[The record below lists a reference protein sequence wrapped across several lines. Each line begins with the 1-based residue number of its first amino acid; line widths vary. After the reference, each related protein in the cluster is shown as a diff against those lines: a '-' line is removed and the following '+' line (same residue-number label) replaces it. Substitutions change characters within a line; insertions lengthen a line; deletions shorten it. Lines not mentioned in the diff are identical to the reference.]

1 MPSRLANKFA
11 NKLANQLTKQPTI
24 KFQNSLVFTATLVL
38 TTLVFTTLVG
48 ATTANAMSL
57 LEAYDAA
64 VANDSVYR
72 SARHENEAAQQFKVI
87 GRANLLP
94 NISANYGYNRNNQ
107 DITFSS
113 TSQTRNYNS
122 ENGAI
127 QLRQPIFNL
136 DSWARYNI
144 GNVQT
149 NLSDKQLNVSK
160 QALITRFFGLFASAN
175 YSEDV
180 LALAKATRDGFKL
193 QEEANKL
200 MAVRGE
206 GTKIALIESQAKLS
220 LSEAEV
226 IEAED
231 NLTDSRNALA
241 TMLGRDVSTL
251 DMLTES
257 FNVQPMSPASIDEWK
272 DIALTH
278 NPEMQVQR
286 EAVELAAQEVKRNRA
301 GHAPRLDAIA
311 SISKSDSDT
320 IPTFKQEVETKSI
333 GLQLNIP
340 IYAGGAVSALTTQA
354 QANYLKSQ
362 DDLQT
367 KTNEVLLDLRKQYS
381 IMQSSALKIEA
392 LKQSVASAELL
403 VAATKKSLL
412 GGVRTNLD
420 VLEARKQVFETRRDL
435 SQARY
440 NYLVAYIN
448 LRKDAGT
455 LTIADLEKISPYFVQ
470 QARNFKIEEDI
481 YAAAP

>member
-1 MPSRLANKFA
+1 MANTLTRQLIIRL
-11 NKLANQLTKQPTI
+11 QS
-24 KFQNSLVFTATLVL
+24 SLFFITALVL
-38 TTLVFTTLVG
+38 TEFAVS
-48 ATTANAMSL
+48 TTANAIGL
-57 LEAYDAA
+57 IEAYEAA

-72 SARHENEAAQQFKVI
+72 SATHENEAGQQYKVI

-107 DITFSS
+107 DITAQSNNNTIS
-113 TSQTRNYNS
+113 EKRNYTS
-122 ENGAI
+122 ENGSV

-136 DSWARYNI
+136 ESWARYRQ
-144 GNVQT
+144 GNAQT
-149 NLSDKQLNVSK
+149 NLSDKQLEVSK

-175 YSEDV
+175 YAEDV
-180 LALAKATRDGFKL
+180 LALEKAARDGFKL
-193 QEEANKL
+193 QEDANKL

-220 LSEAEV
+220 LSEAQV

-241 TMLGRDVSTL
+241 TMLGKDVTAL
-251 DMLTES
+251 DMLTDG
-257 FNVQPMSPASIDEWK
+257 FNVQPMQPASLEEWK
-272 DIALTH
+272 EIALAH
-278 NPEMQVQR
+278 NPEMAVQR
-286 EAVELAAQEVKRNRA
+286 EAVEVASQEVKRNRA

-320 IPTFKQEVETKSI
+320 TSTFKQNIDTKSI

-340 IYAGGAVSALTTQA
+340 IYAGGAISALTAQA
-354 QANYLKSQ
+354 QANHLKAQ

-381 IMQSSALKIEA
+381 TLQSSTLKIDA

-403 VAATKKSLL
+403 VTATKKSLI

-420 VLEARKQVFETRRDL
+420 VLEARKQLFETKRDL

-448 LRKDAGT
+448 LRKAAGT
-455 LTIADLEKISPYFVQ
+455 LTVADLEKISPYFVQ
-470 QARNFKIEEDI
+470 QARTIKVEEDY
-481 YAAAP
+481 YAVVP

>member
-1 MPSRLANKFA
+1 MPSILTRNLISKTSNLSNNSTIRLRK
-11 NKLANQLTKQPTI
+11 
-24 KFQNSLVFTATLVL
+24 SLVFIAILISTELAVT
-38 TTLVFTTLVG
+38 
-48 ATTANAMSL
+48 TTANATGLM
-57 LEAYDAA
+57 EAYEAA

-72 SARHENEAAQQFKVI
+72 SATHENEAGQQFKVI

-107 DITFSS
+107 DITPPNI
-113 TSQTRNYNS
+113 TRNYTS
-122 ENGAI
+122 ENGSV
-127 QLRQPIFNL
+127 QLRQPLFNL

-144 GNVQT
+144 GNAQT
-149 NLSDKQLNVSK
+149 NLSDKQLDVSK

-175 YSEDV
+175 YAEDV
-180 LALAKATRDGFKL
+180 LALAKAARDGFKL

-226 IEAED
+226 IAAED

-241 TMLGRDVSTL
+241 TMLGKDVVTL
-251 DMLTES
+251 DRLTDGFS
-257 FNVQPMSPASIDEWK
+257 VQPMQPANLDEWK
-272 DIALTH
+272 EIALAH
-278 NPEMQVQR
+278 NPEMAVQR
-286 EAVELAAQEVKRNRA
+286 EAVEVASQEVKRNRA

-311 SISKSDSDT
+311 SISKSESDT
-320 IPTFKQEVETKSI
+320 TSTFKQEIDTKSI

-340 IYAGGAVSALTTQA
+340 IYAGGAVSALTAQA

-381 IMQSSALKIEA
+381 TLQSSTLKIDA

-403 VAATKKSLL
+403 VAANKKSLI

-420 VLEARKQVFETRRDL
+420 VLEARKQLFETKRDL
-435 SQARY
+435 SLARY

-448 LRKDAGT
+448 LRKAAGI
-455 LTIADLEKISPYFVQ
+455 LTMADLEKISPYFVQ
-470 QARNFKIEEDI
+470 QARNIKSEDDY
-481 YAAAP
+481 YAVLP

>member
-1 MPSRLANKFA
+1 MANTLTRQLIIRL
-11 NKLANQLTKQPTI
+11 QS
-24 KFQNSLVFTATLVL
+24 SLFFITALVL
-38 TTLVFTTLVG
+38 TEFAVS
-48 ATTANAMSL
+48 TTANAIGL
-57 LEAYDAA
+57 IEAYEAA

-72 SARHENEAAQQFKVI
+72 SATHENEAGQQYKVI

-107 DITFSS
+107 DITAQSNNNTIS
-113 TSQTRNYNS
+113 EKRNYTS
-122 ENGAI
+122 ENGSV

-136 DSWARYNI
+136 ESWARYRQ
-144 GNVQT
+144 GNAQT
-149 NLSDKQLNVSK
+149 NLSDKQLEVSK

-175 YSEDV
+175 YAEDV
-180 LALAKATRDGFKL
+180 LALEKAARDGFKL
-193 QEEANKL
+193 QEDANKL

-220 LSEAEV
+220 LSEAQV

-241 TMLGRDVSTL
+241 TMLGKDVTAL
-251 DMLTES
+251 DMLTDG
-257 FNVQPMSPASIDEWK
+257 FNVQPMQPASLEEWK
-272 DIALTH
+272 EIALAH
-278 NPEMQVQR
+278 NPEMAVQR
-286 EAVELAAQEVKRNRA
+286 EAVEVASQEVKRNRA

-320 IPTFKQEVETKSI
+320 TSTFKQNIDTKSI

-340 IYAGGAVSALTTQA
+340 IYAGGAISALTAQA
-354 QANYLKSQ
+354 QANHLKAQ

-381 IMQSSALKIEA
+381 TLQSSTLKIDA

-403 VAATKKSLL
+403 VTATKKSLI

-420 VLEARKQVFETRRDL
+420 VLEARKQLFETKRDL
-435 SQARY
+435 SLARY
-440 NYLVAYIN
+440 NYFVAYIN
-448 LRKDAGT
+448 LRKAAGT
-455 LTIADLEKISPYFVQ
+455 LTVADLEKISPYFVQ
-470 QARNFKIEEDI
+470 QARTIKVEEDY
-481 YAAAP
+481 YAVVP

>member
-1 MPSRLANKFA
+1 MPSILIRNLINNSTIRLSN
-11 NKLANQLTKQPTI
+11 NV
-24 KFQNSLVFTATLVL
+24 VFIAALVL
-38 TTLVFTTLVG
+38 TEFVVS
-48 ATTANAMSL
+48 TTANATGL
-57 LEAYDAA
+57 IEAYEAA

-72 SARHENEAAQQFKVI
+72 SATHENEAGQQFKVI

-107 DITFSS
+107 DITAKNNNNTISE
-113 TSQTRNYNS
+113 TRNYTS
-122 ENGAI
+122 ENGSI
-127 QLRQPIFNL
+127 QLRQPLFNL

-144 GNVQT
+144 GNAQT
-149 NLSDKQLNVSK
+149 NLSDQQLEVSK

-175 YSEDV
+175 YAEDV
-180 LALAKATRDGFKL
+180 LALAKAARDGFKL

-226 IEAED
+226 IAAED

-241 TMLGRDVSTL
+241 LMLGKDIATL
-251 DMLTES
+251 DRLTDGFS
-257 FNVQPMSPASIDEWK
+257 VQPMQPANLDEWK
-272 DIALTH
+272 EIALAH
-278 NPEMQVQR
+278 NPEMAAQR
-286 EAVELAAQEVKRNRA
+286 EAVEVANQEVKRNRA

-311 SISKSDSDT
+311 SISKSESDT
-320 IPTFKQEVETKSI
+320 TSTFKQDIDTKSI

-340 IYAGGAVSALTTQA
+340 IYAGGAVSALTAQA
-354 QANYLKSQ
+354 QSNYLKSQ

-381 IMQSSALKIEA
+381 TLQSSTLKIDA

-403 VAATKKSLL
+403 VAATKKSLI

-420 VLEARKQVFETRRDL
+420 VLDARKQLFETKRDL
-435 SQARY
+435 SLARY

-448 LRKDAGT
+448 LRKAAGT
-455 LTIADLEKISPYFVQ
+455 LTMADLEKISPYFVQ
-470 QARNFKIEEDI
+470 QARSIKSEDDY
-481 YAAAP
+481 YAVIP

>member
-1 MPSRLANKFA
+1 MANT
-11 NKLANQLTKQPTI
+11 LTKQLI
-24 KFQNSLVFTATLVL
+24 IRLQNSLVFITALVL
-38 TTLVFTTLVG
+38 TEFAVS
-48 ATTANAMSL
+48 TTANAIGLMD
-57 LEAYDAA
+57 AYEAA

-72 SARHENEAAQQFKVI
+72 SATHENEAGQQYKVI

-107 DITFSS
+107 DITTKNNNNSI
-113 TSQTRNYNS
+113 TDRRNYNS
-122 ENGAI
+122 ENGSI

-136 DSWARYNI
+136 ESWARYRQ
-144 GNVQT
+144 GNAQT
-149 NLSDKQLNVSK
+149 NLSDKQLEVSK

-175 YSEDV
+175 YAEDV
-180 LALAKATRDGFKL
+180 LALEKAARDGFKL
-193 QEEANKL
+193 QEDANKL

-220 LSEAEV
+220 LSEAQV

-241 TMLGRDVSTL
+241 TMLGKDVAAL
-251 DMLTES
+251 DMLTDG
-257 FNVQPMSPASIDEWK
+257 FNVQPMQPASLEEWK
-272 DIALTH
+272 EIALAH
-278 NPEMQVQR
+278 NPEMAVQR
-286 EAVELAAQEVKRNRA
+286 EAVEVASQEVKRNRA

-320 IPTFKQEVETKSI
+320 TSTFKQNIDTQSI

-340 IYAGGAVSALTTQA
+340 IYAGGAISALTAQA
-354 QANYLKSQ
+354 QANHLKAQ

-381 IMQSSALKIEA
+381 TLQSSTLKIDA

-403 VAATKKSLL
+403 VTATKKSLI

-420 VLEARKQVFETRRDL
+420 VLEARKQLFETKRDL

-448 LRKDAGT
+448 LRKAAGT
-455 LTIADLEKISPYFVQ
+455 LTVADLEKISPYFVQ
-470 QARNFKIEEDI
+470 QARTIKVEEDY
-481 YAAAP
+481 YAVVP

>member
-1 MPSRLANKFA
+1 M
-11 NKLANQLTKQPTI
+11 
-24 KFQNSLVFTATLVL
+24 
-38 TTLVFTTLVG
+38 
-48 ATTANAMSL
+48 
-57 LEAYDAA
+57 
-64 VANDSVYR
+64 
-72 SARHENEAAQQFKVI
+72 
-87 GRANLLP
+87 
-94 NISANYGYNRNNQ
+94 
-107 DITFSS
+107 
-113 TSQTRNYNS
+113 
-122 ENGAI
+122 
-127 QLRQPIFNL
+127 
-136 DSWARYNI
+136 
-144 GNVQT
+144 
-149 NLSDKQLNVSK
+149 
-160 QALITRFFGLFASAN
+160 
-175 YSEDV
+175 
-180 LALAKATRDGFKL
+180 
-193 QEEANKL
+193 
-200 MAVRGE
+200 
-206 GTKIALIESQAKLS
+206 
-220 LSEAEV
+220 

>member
-1 MPSRLANKFA
+1 MPSILTRNLISNLTNNSTIRLR
-11 NKLANQLTKQPTI
+11 
-24 KFQNSLVFTATLVL
+24 NSLVFIAALVL
-38 TTLVFTTLVG
+38 TEFVVS
-48 ATTANAMSL
+48 TTANATGL
-57 LEAYDAA
+57 IEAYEAA

-72 SARHENEAAQQFKVI
+72 SATHENEAGQQFKVI

-107 DITFSS
+107 DITAKNNNNTISE
-113 TSQTRNYNS
+113 TRNYTS
-122 ENGAI
+122 ENGSI
-127 QLRQPIFNL
+127 QLRQPLFNL

-144 GNVQT
+144 GNAQT
-149 NLSDKQLNVSK
+149 NLSDQQLEVSK

-175 YSEDV
+175 YAEDV
-180 LALAKATRDGFKL
+180 LALAKAARDGFKL

-226 IEAED
+226 IAAED

-241 TMLGRDVSTL
+241 LMLGKDIATL
-251 DMLTES
+251 DRLTDGFS
-257 FNVQPMSPASIDEWK
+257 VQPMQPANLDEWK
-272 DIALTH
+272 EIALAH
-278 NPEMQVQR
+278 NPEMAAQR
-286 EAVELAAQEVKRNRA
+286 EAVEVANQEVKRNRA

-311 SISKSDSDT
+311 SISKSESDT
-320 IPTFKQEVETKSI
+320 TSTFKQDIDTKSI

-340 IYAGGAVSALTTQA
+340 IYAGGAVSALTAQA

-381 IMQSSALKIEA
+381 TLQSSTLKIDA

-403 VAATKKSLL
+403 VAATKKSLI

-420 VLEARKQVFETRRDL
+420 VLDARKQLFETKRDL
-435 SQARY
+435 SLARY

-448 LRKDAGT
+448 LRKAAGT
-455 LTIADLEKISPYFVQ
+455 LTMADLEKISPYFVQ
-470 QARNFKIEEDI
+470 QARSIKSEDDY
-481 YAAAP
+481 YAVIP

>member
-1 MPSRLANKFA
+1 MANT
-11 NKLANQLTKQPTI
+11 LTKQLI
-24 KFQNSLVFTATLVL
+24 IRLQNSLGFITALVL
-38 TTLVFTTLVG
+38 TEFAVS
-48 ATTANAMSL
+48 TTANAIGLMD
-57 LEAYDAA
+57 AYEAA

-72 SARHENEAAQQFKVI
+72 SATHENEAGQQYKVI

-107 DITFSS
+107 DITTKNNNNSI
-113 TSQTRNYNS
+113 TDRRNYNS
-122 ENGAI
+122 ENGSI

-136 DSWARYNI
+136 ESWARYRQ
-144 GNVQT
+144 GNAQT
-149 NLSDKQLNVSK
+149 NLSDKQLEVSK

-175 YSEDV
+175 YAEDV
-180 LALAKATRDGFKL
+180 LALEKAARDGFKL
-193 QEEANKL
+193 QEDANKL

-220 LSEAEV
+220 LSEAQV

-241 TMLGRDVSTL
+241 TMLGKDVAAL
-251 DMLTES
+251 DMLTDG
-257 FNVQPMSPASIDEWK
+257 FNVQPMQPASLEEWK
-272 DIALTH
+272 EIALAH
-278 NPEMQVQR
+278 NPEMAVQR
-286 EAVELAAQEVKRNRA
+286 EAVEVASQEVKRNRA

-320 IPTFKQEVETKSI
+320 TSTFKQNIDTQSI

-340 IYAGGAVSALTTQA
+340 IYAGGAISALTAQA
-354 QANYLKSQ
+354 QANHLKAQ

-381 IMQSSALKIEA
+381 TLQSSTLKIDA

-403 VAATKKSLL
+403 VTATKKSLI

-420 VLEARKQVFETRRDL
+420 VLEARKQLFETKRDL

-448 LRKDAGT
+448 LRKAAGT
-455 LTIADLEKISPYFVQ
+455 LTVADLEKISPYFVQ
-470 QARNFKIEEDI
+470 QARTIKVEEDY
-481 YAAAP
+481 YAVVP

>member
-1 MPSRLANKFA
+1 VPSNLTRILINSLTRQSIIRL
-11 NKLANQLTKQPTI
+11 
-24 KFQNSLVFTATLVL
+24 QNSLVFTAALVL
-38 TTLVFTTLVG
+38 TEFAG
-48 ATTANAMSL
+48 ATTANAMGL
-57 LEAYDAA
+57 MEAYEAA

-72 SARHENEAAQQFKVI
+72 SATHENEAGQQFKVI

-107 DITFSS
+107 DIA
-113 TSQTRNYNS
+113 SQNNNNPISVTRNYNS
-122 ENGAI
+122 ENGSI
-127 QLRQPIFNL
+127 QLRQPLINL
-136 DSWARYNI
+136 ESWARYNI
-144 GNVQT
+144 GNAQT
-149 NLSDKQLNVSK
+149 NLSDKQLDVSK

-175 YSEDV
+175 YAEDV
-180 LALAKATRDGFKL
+180 LALAKAARDGFKL

-231 NLTDSRNALA
+231 SLTVSRNALA
-241 TMLGRDVSTL
+241 TMLGKDVASL
-251 DMLTES
+251 DMLTDG
-257 FNVQPMSPASIDEWK
+257 FNVQPMQPASLEEWRE
-272 DIALTH
+272 IALAH
-278 NPEMQVQR
+278 NPEMAAQR
-286 EAVELAAQEVKRNRA
+286 EAVEVASQEVKRNRA

-311 SISKSDSDT
+311 SISKSESDT
-320 IPTFKQEVETKSI
+320 TSTFKQEIDTKSI

-354 QANYLKSQ
+354 QANHLKAQ

-367 KTNEVLLDLRKQYS
+367 KTNEVLLDLHKQYS
-381 IMQSSALKIEA
+381 TLQSSTLKIDA

-403 VAATKKSLL
+403 VAATKKSLI

-420 VLEARKQVFETRRDL
+420 VLEARKQLFETKRDL
-435 SQARY
+435 SLARY

-448 LRKDAGT
+448 LRKAAGT
-455 LTIADLEKISPYFVQ
+455 LTVTDLEKISPYFVQ
-470 QARNFKIEEDI
+470 QVRNFKVEEDY
-481 YAAAP
+481 YAAVP

>member
-1 MPSRLANKFA
+1 MANTLTRQLIIRL
-11 NKLANQLTKQPTI
+11 QS
-24 KFQNSLVFTATLVL
+24 SLFFITALVL
-38 TTLVFTTLVG
+38 TEFAVS
-48 ATTANAMSL
+48 TTANAIGL
-57 LEAYDAA
+57 IEAYEAA

-72 SARHENEAAQQFKVI
+72 SATHENEAGQQYKVI

-107 DITFSS
+107 DITTKNNNNSI
-113 TSQTRNYNS
+113 TDRRNYNS
-122 ENGAI
+122 ENGSI

-136 DSWARYNI
+136 ESWARYRQ
-144 GNVQT
+144 GNAQT
-149 NLSDKQLNVSK
+149 NLSDKQLEVSK

-175 YSEDV
+175 YAEDV
-180 LALAKATRDGFKL
+180 LALEKAARDGFKL
-193 QEEANKL
+193 QEDANKL

-220 LSEAEV
+220 LSEAQV

-241 TMLGRDVSTL
+241 TMLGKDVASLDTL
-251 DMLTES
+251 TDG
-257 FNVQPMSPASIDEWK
+257 FNAQPMQPASLEEWK
-272 DIALTH
+272 EIALAH
-278 NPEMQVQR
+278 NPEMAVQR
-286 EAVELAAQEVKRNRA
+286 EAVEVASQEVKRNRA

-320 IPTFKQEVETKSI
+320 TSTFKQNIDTKSI

-340 IYAGGAVSALTTQA
+340 IYAGGAISALTAQA
-354 QANYLKSQ
+354 QANHLKAQ

-381 IMQSSALKIEA
+381 TLQSSTLKIDA

-403 VAATKKSLL
+403 VTATKKSLI

-420 VLEARKQVFETRRDL
+420 VLEARKQLFETKRDL

-448 LRKDAGT
+448 LRKAAGT
-455 LTIADLEKISPYFVQ
+455 LTVADLEKISPYFVQ
-470 QARNFKIEEDI
+470 QARTIKVEEDY
-481 YAAAP
+481 YAVVP

>member
-1 MPSRLANKFA
+1 MPNILIKQSIIRL
-11 NKLANQLTKQPTI
+11 QS
-24 KFQNSLVFTATLVL
+24 SLVFITALVL
-38 TTLVFTTLVG
+38 TEFAVS
-48 ATTANAMSL
+48 TTANAIGLM
-57 LEAYDAA
+57 EAYEAA

-72 SARHENEAAQQFKVI
+72 SATHENEAGQQYKVI

-107 DITFSS
+107 DITTKNNNNSI
-113 TSQTRNYNS
+113 TDRRNYNS
-122 ENGAI
+122 ENGSI

-136 DSWARYNI
+136 ESWARYRQ
-144 GNVQT
+144 GNAQT
-149 NLSDKQLNVSK
+149 NLSDKQLEVSK

-175 YSEDV
+175 YAEDV
-180 LALAKATRDGFKL
+180 LALEKAARDGFKL
-193 QEEANKL
+193 QEDANKL

-220 LSEAEV
+220 LSEAQV

-241 TMLGRDVSTL
+241 TMLGKDVVAL
-251 DMLTES
+251 DRLTDG
-257 FNVQPMSPASIDEWK
+257 FNVQPMQPASLEEWK
-272 DIALTH
+272 EIALAH
-278 NPEMQVQR
+278 NPEMAVQR
-286 EAVELAAQEVKRNRA
+286 EAVEVASQEVKRNRA

-320 IPTFKQEVETKSI
+320 TSTFKQNIDTKSI

-340 IYAGGAVSALTTQA
+340 IYAGGAISALTAQA
-354 QANYLKSQ
+354 QANHLKAQ

-367 KTNEVLLDLRKQYS
+367 KINEILLDLRKQYS
-381 IMQSSALKIEA
+381 TLQSSTLKIDA

-403 VAATKKSLL
+403 VTATKKSLI

-420 VLEARKQVFETRRDL
+420 VLEARKQLFETKRDL

-448 LRKDAGT
+448 LRKAAGT
-455 LTIADLEKISPYFVQ
+455 LTVADLEKISPYFVQ
-470 QARNFKIEEDI
+470 QARTIKVEEDY
-481 YAAAP
+481 YAVVP

>member
-1 MPSRLANKFA
+1 MRSLISKTSNLSNNSSIRLR
-11 NKLANQLTKQPTI
+11 
-24 KFQNSLVFTATLVL
+24 NSLVFIAILISTELAVT
-38 TTLVFTTLVG
+38 
-48 ATTANAMSL
+48 TTANATGLM
-57 LEAYDAA
+57 EAYEAA

-72 SARHENEAAQQFKVI
+72 SATHENEAGQQFKVI

-107 DITFSS
+107 DITPPNI
-113 TSQTRNYNS
+113 TRNYTS
-122 ENGAI
+122 QNGSV
-127 QLRQPIFNL
+127 QLRQPLFNL

-144 GNVQT
+144 GNAQT
-149 NLSDKQLNVSK
+149 NLSDKQLDVSK

-175 YSEDV
+175 YAEDV
-180 LALAKATRDGFKL
+180 LALAKAARDGFKL

-226 IEAED
+226 IAAED

-241 TMLGRDVSTL
+241 TMLGKDVVTL
-251 DMLTES
+251 DRLTDGFS
-257 FNVQPMSPASIDEWK
+257 VQPMQPANLDEWK
-272 DIALTH
+272 EIALAH
-278 NPEMQVQR
+278 NPEMAVQR
-286 EAVELAAQEVKRNRA
+286 EAVEVASQEVKRNRA

-311 SISKSDSDT
+311 SISKNESDT
-320 IPTFKQEVETKSI
+320 TSTFKQEIDTKSI

-340 IYAGGAVSALTTQA
+340 IYAGGAVSALTAQA

-381 IMQSSALKIEA
+381 TLQSSTLKIDA

-403 VAATKKSLL
+403 VAANKKSLI

-420 VLEARKQVFETRRDL
+420 VLEARKQLFETKRDL
-435 SQARY
+435 SLARY

-448 LRKDAGT
+448 LRKAAGI
-455 LTIADLEKISPYFVQ
+455 LTMADLEKISPYFVQ
-470 QARNFKIEEDI
+470 QARNIKSEDDY
-481 YAAAP
+481 YAVLP

>member
-1 MPSRLANKFA
+1 MANTLTRQLIIRL
-11 NKLANQLTKQPTI
+11 QS
-24 KFQNSLVFTATLVL
+24 SLVFITALVL
-38 TTLVFTTLVG
+38 TEFAVS
-48 ATTANAMSL
+48 TTANAIGLM
-57 LEAYDAA
+57 EAYEAA

-72 SARHENEAAQQFKVI
+72 SATHENEAGQQYKVI

-107 DITFSS
+107 DITAQSNNNTIS
-113 TSQTRNYNS
+113 EKRNYTS
-122 ENGAI
+122 ENGSV

-136 DSWARYNI
+136 ESWARYRQ
-144 GNVQT
+144 GNAQT
-149 NLSDKQLNVSK
+149 NLSDKQLEVSK

-175 YSEDV
+175 YAEDV
-180 LALAKATRDGFKL
+180 LALEKAARDGFKL
-193 QEEANKL
+193 QEDANKL

-220 LSEAEV
+220 LSEAQV

-241 TMLGRDVSTL
+241 TMLGKDVVAL
-251 DMLTES
+251 DMLTDG
-257 FNVQPMSPASIDEWK
+257 FNVQPMQPASLEEWK
-272 DIALTH
+272 EIALAH
-278 NPEMQVQR
+278 NPEMAVQR
-286 EAVELAAQEVKRNRA
+286 EAVEVASQEVKRNRA

-320 IPTFKQEVETKSI
+320 TSTFKQNIDTKSI
-333 GLQLNIP
+333 GIQLNIP
-340 IYAGGAVSALTTQA
+340 IYAGGAISALTAQA
-354 QANYLKSQ
+354 QANHLKSQ

-381 IMQSSALKIEA
+381 TLQSSTLKIDA

-403 VAATKKSLL
+403 VTATKKSLI

-420 VLEARKQVFETRRDL
+420 VLEARKQLFETKRDL
-435 SQARY
+435 SLARY

-448 LRKDAGT
+448 LRKAAGT
-455 LTIADLEKISPYFVQ
+455 LTVADLEKISPYFVQ
-470 QARNFKIEEDI
+470 QARTIKVEEDY
-481 YAAAP
+481 YAVVP

>member
-1 MPSRLANKFA
+1 MPNILIKQSTSRLN
-11 NKLANQLTKQPTI
+11 
-24 KFQNSLVFTATLVL
+24 NSLFFIAALLLAEFAVS
-38 TTLVFTTLVG
+38 
-48 ATTANAMSL
+48 TTANAIGLM
-57 LEAYDAA
+57 EAYEAA

-72 SARHENEAAQQFKVI
+72 SATHENEAGQQYKVI

-107 DITFSS
+107 DITAQSNNNTIS
-113 TSQTRNYNS
+113 EKRNYTS
-122 ENGAI
+122 ENGSV

-136 DSWARYNI
+136 ESWARYRQ
-144 GNVQT
+144 GNAQT
-149 NLSDKQLNVSK
+149 NLSDKQLEVSK

-175 YSEDV
+175 YAEDV
-180 LALAKATRDGFKL
+180 LALEKATRDGFKL
-193 QEEANKL
+193 QVDANKL

-220 LSEAEV
+220 LSEAQV

-241 TMLGRDVSTL
+241 TMLGKDVVAL
-251 DMLTES
+251 DMLTDG
-257 FNVQPMSPASIDEWK
+257 FNVQPMQPASLEEWK
-272 DIALTH
+272 EIALAH
-278 NPEMQVQR
+278 NPEMAVQR
-286 EAVELAAQEVKRNRA
+286 EAVEVASQEVKRNRA

-320 IPTFKQEVETKSI
+320 TSTFKQNIDTKSI

-340 IYAGGAVSALTTQA
+340 IYAGGAISALTAQA
-354 QANYLKSQ
+354 QANHLKAQ

-381 IMQSSALKIEA
+381 TLQSSTLKIDA

-403 VAATKKSLL
+403 VTATKKSLI

-420 VLEARKQVFETRRDL
+420 VLEARKQLFETKRDL
-435 SQARY
+435 SLARY
-440 NYLVAYIN
+440 NYLVAYIS
-448 LRKDAGT
+448 LRKAAGT
-455 LTIADLEKISPYFVQ
+455 LTVADLEKISPYFVQ
-470 QARNFKIEEDI
+470 QARTIKVEEDY
-481 YAAAP
+481 YAVVP

>member
-1 MPSRLANKFA
+1 MPNTLTR
-11 NKLANQLTKQPTI
+11 QLIIRSQS
-24 KFQNSLVFTATLVL
+24 SLFFITALVL
-38 TTLVFTTLVG
+38 TEFAVS
-48 ATTANAMSL
+48 TTANAIGL
-57 LEAYDAA
+57 IEAYEAA

-72 SARHENEAAQQFKVI
+72 SATHENEAGQQYKVI

-107 DITFSS
+107 DITTKNNNNSI
-113 TSQTRNYNS
+113 TDRRNYNS
-122 ENGAI
+122 ENGSI

-136 DSWARYNI
+136 ESWARYRQ
-144 GNVQT
+144 GNAQT
-149 NLSDKQLNVSK
+149 NLSDKQLEVSK

-175 YSEDV
+175 YAEDV
-180 LALAKATRDGFKL
+180 LALEKAARDGFKL
-193 QEEANKL
+193 QEDANKL

-220 LSEAEV
+220 LSEAQV

-241 TMLGRDVSTL
+241 TMLGKDVIAL
-251 DMLTES
+251 DMLTDG
-257 FNVQPMSPASIDEWK
+257 FNVQPMQPASLEEWK
-272 DIALTH
+272 EIALAH
-278 NPEMQVQR
+278 NPEMAVQR
-286 EAVELAAQEVKRNRA
+286 EAVEVASQEVKRNRA

-320 IPTFKQEVETKSI
+320 TSTFKQNIDTKSI

-340 IYAGGAVSALTTQA
+340 IYAGGAISALTAQA
-354 QANYLKSQ
+354 QANHLKAQ

-367 KTNEVLLDLRKQYS
+367 KTNEILLDLRKQYS
-381 IMQSSALKIEA
+381 TLQSSTLKIDA

-403 VAATKKSLL
+403 VTATKKSLI

-420 VLEARKQVFETRRDL
+420 VLEARKQLFETKRDL

-448 LRKDAGT
+448 LRKAAGT
-455 LTIADLEKISPYFVQ
+455 LTVADLEKISPYFVQ
-470 QARNFKIEEDI
+470 QARTIKVEEDY
-481 YAAAP
+481 YAIVP

>member
-1 MPSRLANKFA
+1 MPNILIKQSTSRLN
-11 NKLANQLTKQPTI
+11 
-24 KFQNSLVFTATLVL
+24 NSLFFIAALLLAEFAVS
-38 TTLVFTTLVG
+38 
-48 ATTANAMSL
+48 TTANAIGLM
-57 LEAYDAA
+57 EAYEAA

-72 SARHENEAAQQFKVI
+72 SATHENEAGQQYKVI

-107 DITFSS
+107 DITTKNNNNSI
-113 TSQTRNYNS
+113 TDMRNYNS
-122 ENGAI
+122 ENGSI

-136 DSWARYNI
+136 ESWARYRQ
-144 GNVQT
+144 GNAQT
-149 NLSDKQLNVSK
+149 NLSDKQLEVSK

-175 YSEDV
+175 YAEDV
-180 LALAKATRDGFKL
+180 LALAKAARDGFKL
-193 QEEANKL
+193 QEDANKL

-220 LSEAEV
+220 LSEAKV

-241 TMLGRDVSTL
+241 LMLGKDVATL
-251 DMLTES
+251 DRLTDGFS
-257 FNVQPMSPASIDEWK
+257 VLTMQPTNLEEWK
-272 DIALTH
+272 EIALAH
-278 NPEMQVQR
+278 NPEIAVQR
-286 EAVELAAQEVKRNRA
+286 EAVEVASQEVKRNRA

-320 IPTFKQEVETKSI
+320 TSTFKQNIDTKSI

-340 IYAGGAVSALTTQA
+340 IYAGGAVSALTAQA

-381 IMQSSALKIEA
+381 TLQSSTLKIDA

-403 VAATKKSLL
+403 VTATKKSLI

-420 VLEARKQVFETRRDL
+420 VLEARKQLFETKRDL
-435 SQARY
+435 SLARY

-448 LRKDAGT
+448 LRKAAGT
-455 LTIADLEKISPYFVQ
+455 LTVTDLEKISPYFVQ
-470 QARNFKIEEDI
+470 QARTIKVEEDY
-481 YAAAP
+481 YAVVP

>member
-1 MPSRLANKFA
+1 MPSILIRNLINNSTIRLSN
-11 NKLANQLTKQPTI
+11 NV
-24 KFQNSLVFTATLVL
+24 VFIAALVL
-38 TTLVFTTLVG
+38 TEFAVS
-48 ATTANAMSL
+48 TTANGMGL
-57 LEAYDAA
+57 MEAYEAA
-64 VANDSVYR
+64 VANDSVYQ
-72 SARHENEAAQQFKVI
+72 SATHENEAGQQFKVI

-107 DITFSS
+107 DITTNNNNNSI
-113 TSQTRNYNS
+113 TDTRNYNS
-122 ENGAI
+122 ENGSI

-136 DSWARYNI
+136 ESWARYRQ
-144 GNVQT
+144 GKAQT
-149 NLSDKQLNVSK
+149 NLSDKQLEVSK

-175 YSEDV
+175 YAEDV
-180 LALAKATRDGFKL
+180 LALAKAARDGFKL
-193 QEEANKL
+193 QEDANKL

-220 LSEAEV
+220 LSEAQV

-241 TMLGRDVSTL
+241 LMLGKDVAAL
-251 DMLTES
+251 DRLTDGFS
-257 FNVQPMSPASIDEWK
+257 VLTMQPTNLEEWK
-272 DIALTH
+272 EIALAH
-278 NPEMQVQR
+278 NPEMAVQR
-286 EAVELAAQEVKRNRA
+286 EAVEVASQEVKRNRA

-320 IPTFKQEVETKSI
+320 TSTFKQNIDTKSI

-340 IYAGGAVSALTTQA
+340 IYAGGAVSALTAQA

-367 KTNEVLLDLRKQYS
+367 KTNEVLLDLRKQYNTL
-381 IMQSSALKIEA
+381 QSSTLRIDA

-403 VAATKKSLL
+403 VAATKKSLI

-420 VLEARKQVFETRRDL
+420 VLEARKQLFETKRDL
-435 SQARY
+435 SLARY

-448 LRKDAGT
+448 LRKAAGT
-455 LTIADLEKISPYFVQ
+455 LTVAELEKISPYFAR
-470 QARNFKIEEDI
+470 QARTSKVEEDY
-481 YAAAP
+481 YAVVP

>member
-1 MPSRLANKFA
+1 MPSI
-11 NKLANQLTKQPTI
+11 LTKQSTI
-24 KFQNSLVFTATLVL
+24 RLQNSLVFIAALVL
-38 TTLVFTTLVG
+38 TEFAVSTP
-48 ATTANAMSL
+48 ANATGLM
-57 LEAYDAA
+57 EAYAAA

-72 SARHENEAAQQFKVI
+72 SATHENEAGQQFKVI

-107 DITFSS
+107 DITAQSNNNTVS
-113 TSQTRNYNS
+113 EKRNYTS
-122 ENGAI
+122 ENGSV

-136 DSWARYNI
+136 ESWARYRQ
-144 GNVQT
+144 GNAQT
-149 NLSDKQLNVSK
+149 NLSDQQLEVSK

-175 YSEDV
+175 YAEDV
-180 LALAKATRDGFKL
+180 LALAKAARDGFKL

-220 LSEAEV
+220 LSEAQV

-241 TMLGRDVSTL
+241 IMLGKDVVAL
-251 DMLTES
+251 DMLTDG
-257 FNVQPMSPASIDEWK
+257 FNVLPMQPASFEEWK
-272 DIALTH
+272 EIALAH
-278 NPEMQVQR
+278 NPEMAAQR
-286 EAVELAAQEVKRNRA
+286 EAVEVANQEVKRNRA

-311 SISKSDSDT
+311 SISNSDSDT
-320 IPTFKQEVETKSI
+320 TATFKQNIDTKSI

-340 IYAGGAVSALTTQA
+340 IYAGGAISALTSQA
-354 QANYLKSQ
+354 QANHLKAQ

-381 IMQSSALKIEA
+381 TLQSSALRIDA

-403 VAATKKSLL
+403 VAATKKSLI

-420 VLEARKQVFETRRDL
+420 VLEARKQLFETKRDL
-435 SQARY
+435 SLARY
-440 NYLVAYIN
+440 NYLVAYIS
-448 LRKDAGT
+448 LHKAAGT
-455 LTIADLEKISPYFVQ
+455 LSVAQLEKISPYFVQ
-470 QARNFKIEEDI
+470 QARSIKSEDD
-481 YAAAP
+481 YLASAP

>member
-1 MPSRLANKFA
+1 MANTLTRQLIIRL
-11 NKLANQLTKQPTI
+11 QS
-24 KFQNSLVFTATLVL
+24 SLFFITALVL
-38 TTLVFTTLVG
+38 TEFAVS
-48 ATTANAMSL
+48 TTANAIGL
-57 LEAYDAA
+57 IEAYEAA

-72 SARHENEAAQQFKVI
+72 SATHENEAGQQYKVI

-107 DITFSS
+107 DITAQSNNNTIS
-113 TSQTRNYNS
+113 EKRNYTS
-122 ENGAI
+122 ENGSI

-136 DSWARYNI
+136 ESWARYRQ
-144 GNVQT
+144 GNAQT
-149 NLSDKQLNVSK
+149 NLSDKQLEVSK

-175 YSEDV
+175 YAEDV
-180 LALAKATRDGFKL
+180 LALEKAARDGFKL
-193 QEEANKL
+193 QEDANKL

-220 LSEAEV
+220 LSEAQV

-241 TMLGRDVSTL
+241 TMLGKDVTAL
-251 DMLTES
+251 DMLTDG
-257 FNVQPMSPASIDEWK
+257 FNVQPMQPASLEEWK
-272 DIALTH
+272 EIALAH
-278 NPEMQVQR
+278 NPEMAVQR
-286 EAVELAAQEVKRNRA
+286 EAVEVASQEVKRNRA

-320 IPTFKQEVETKSI
+320 TSTFKQNIDTKSI

-340 IYAGGAVSALTTQA
+340 IYAGGAISALTAQA
-354 QANYLKSQ
+354 QANHLKAQ

-381 IMQSSALKIEA
+381 TLQSSTLKIDA

-403 VAATKKSLL
+403 VTATKKSLI

-420 VLEARKQVFETRRDL
+420 VLEARKQLFETKRDL
-435 SQARY
+435 SLARY

-448 LRKDAGT
+448 LRKAAGT
-455 LTIADLEKISPYFVQ
+455 LTVADLEKISPYFVQ
-470 QARNFKIEEDI
+470 QARTIKVEEDY
-481 YAAAP
+481 YAVVP